1 MAVNCCLLRRRPSK
15 CRKVLH
21 LIFFNLLLP
30 EPKEIYWKAEELA
43 KITSIIKI
51 NKRKRSSKYRKLLH
65 LIFFNLLPGALQAAL
80 VVKNP
85 PANAGDI
92 RDMVFIPG
100 LGRSPG
106 EGNGNPLHSSCLGNP
121 MDRGAWWATV
131 HGVTENRTWL
141 TDWTT
146 TKYVDTFNFIK
157 VWWFLNHHH
166 HKLLGRMG
174 FPHSSV
180 GKSSACN
187 AGDLG

>member
-1 MAVNCCLLRRRPSK
+1 MNILRRRPSK

-92 RDMVFIPG
+92 RDAGLIPA

-106 EGNGNPLHSSCLGNP
+106 EGNGNPLQYSYLGNP
-121 MDRGAWWATV
+121 MDRGAWRAKD
-131 HGVTENRTWL
+131 HRIAQSRTQLKQLSRTHACNLLL
-141 TDWTT
+141 TDWS
-146 TKYVDTFNFIK
+146 KYFELRAVT
-157 VWWFLNHHH
+157 V
-166 HKLLGRMG
+166 
-174 FPHSSV
+174 
-180 GKSSACN
+180 
-187 AGDLG
+187 